1 MSPFAYQLRKI
12 RTERQL
18 QQKTMA
24 EMIGCEQSYLSALE
38 TDSKVPPQKEK
49 LLQLLKK
56 LNLSAEEEAVLIIA
70 AEKSRRS
77 IRLPLKAQSRLFEVC
92 HQLED
97 QLPNISDLQL
107 ELIGLALRIN
117 CNEVGVSKM

>member
-1 MSPFAYQLRKI
+1 MSPFAYQLKKI

-24 EMIGCEQSYLSALE
+24 EILGVEQSYLSSLE
-38 TDSKVPPQKEK
+38 TDSKVPPQNEK

-56 LNLSAEEEAVLIIA
+56 LNLNSEEEAVLIIA
-70 AEKSRRS
+70 AEKSKRS

-97 QLPNISDLQL
+97 QLPSISDLQL

-117 CNEVGVSKM
+117 TNESEVPKM